1 MTNFGH
7 TARIHR
13 RPPGQA
19 KARTVAVVSFTLA
32 FGFAS
37 AVVLGILP

>member
-1 MTNFGH
+1 MRNSSH

-19 KARTVAVVSFTLA
+19 KARAAAVATFTLA

>member
-1 MTNFGH
+1 MSNFGH
-7 TARIHR
+7 TARVHR

-19 KARTVAVVSFTLA
+19 KARAAAVASFTLA